1 MIELAGVSKI
11 YESRKSAKFIVFG
24 GVNYNFPS
32 KGMFFITGKSGCGKT
47 TLLNILGGLD
57 KPSDGDIVV
66 NGKKYSAFSEK
77 EKNEYRTNTV
87 GFVFQDYNLIGN
99 MTVKDNLKTAAE
111 I

>member
-24 GVNYNFPS
+24 GVNFNFPS

-66 NGKKYSAFSEK
+66 NGKNIPLFPKRK
-77 EKNEYRTNTV
+77 RTSIAQT
-87 GFVFQDYNLIGN
+87 Q
-99 MTVKDNLKTAAE
+99 
-111 I
+111 